1 MLEHTLKARHGASQ
15 SRELRYARDVP
26 TILQGGSTPLT
37 IAGASMFFTIHSAW
51 LLPLVMD
58 METTLEDVAMR
69 TLEATIATAP
79 PSLADRVNSRVVL
92 RDGSGATLRVTQPAD
107 HDALRRFFHELSPEI
122 VPASV
127 LQPVR
132 SYRVA
137 D

>member
-1 MLEHTLKARHGASQ
+1 
-15 SRELRYARDVP
+15 
-26 TILQGGSTPLT
+26 
-37 IAGASMFFTIHSAW
+37 
-51 LLPLVMD
+51 MD
-58 METTLEDVAMR
+58 METTLEDVALR